1 MSIEELEAYFESVDL
16 PENVYLNQATKIT
29 DVKKFINSHIITV
42 KAHGHIKAYSSFMDR
57 LLQLKEI
64 IDAQNSAEKTD

>member
-29 DVKKFINSHIITV
+29 DVKKFVSSHIITV

-57 LLQLKEI
+57 LIQLKEI
-64 IDAQNSAEKTD
+64 IEARDSAEKSD